1 MVPFSMLWGIA
12 LVSLLIA
19 VSLFILD
26 VHPGPHHHHLTSPQ
40 DDCGLISHEPP
51 LN

>member
-12 LVSLLIA
+12 LVSLIVAL
-19 VSLFILD
+19 SLLILD
-26 VHPGPHHHHLTSPQ
+26 VHPGRPPPSYSPQ

-51 LN
+51 PN